1 MPYTRAETI
10 GKTAP
15 RPPRLDPASVGQVPR
30 GETADSY
37 HVEAFWQA
45 ISHQAAARTAR
56 YAEASP
62 AFSEEAAA
70 AYHRHATGKTR
81 AHSSHSL
88 VQSGN
93 DVGYRCRRLC
103 LHHLF
108 HSRWESAAVAL
119 TPSLTSLHVDQRT
132 IARPALAPATPTVA
146 GSDARERLHRAL
158 PPVSPHQHTGR

>member
-30 GETADSY
+30 GEPADTY

-70 AYHRHATGKTR
+70 A
-81 AHSSHSL
+81 
-88 VQSGN
+88 
-93 DVGYRCRRLC
+93 
-103 LHHLF
+103 F
-108 HSRWESAAVAL
+108 HTIAMQQEKRERIPL
-119 TPSLTSLHVDQRT
+119 TPSFNLVMTSAIGVGVFACIT
-132 IARPALAPATPTVA
+132 YFIAGGNL
-146 GSDARERLHRAL
+146 L
-158 PPVSPHQHTGR
+158 PWH

>member
-30 GETADSY
+30 GEPANTY

-62 AFSEEAAA
+62 AFSEERRP
-70 AYHRHATGKTR
+70 HFIP
-81 AHSSHSL
+81 SL
-88 VQSGN
+88 CN
-93 DVGYRCRRLC
+93 RKN
-103 LHHLF
+103 
-108 HSRWESAAVAL
+108 ESAL
-119 TPSLTSLHVDQRT
+119 LS
-132 IARPALAPATPTVA
+132 RPR
-146 GSDARERLHRAL
+146 SI
-158 PPVSPHQHTGR
+158 